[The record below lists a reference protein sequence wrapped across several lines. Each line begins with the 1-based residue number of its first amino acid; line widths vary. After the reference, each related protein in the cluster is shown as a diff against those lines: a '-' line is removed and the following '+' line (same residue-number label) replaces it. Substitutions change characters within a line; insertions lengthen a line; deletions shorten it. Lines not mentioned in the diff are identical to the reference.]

1 MKNTNIAYQIKCLIP
16 IKFTVMKTIN
26 ENNFKSMSIEQMNE
40 TKGGYYIMITL
51 PNGQKVRVRV

>member
-1 MKNTNIAYQIKCLIP
+1 
-16 IKFTVMKTIN
+16 MKTIN